1 MKPAYLSEGRR
12 GPAQIWNSAPQLAQI
27 PPIATASLVPAG
39 ARVVV
44 IAPHPGDEVL
54 ACGGLLQLL
63 STLEHP
69 LKLISITDGSASHP
83 GSQVWP
89 ASRLSVVR
97 PQESAEALRRLG
109 MPLHSLKWIRG
120 GFCDNALAA
129 REAQLSPFI
138 ARYLQPGDVVFTTWR
153 DDGNAD
159 HDAVGRASAQACS
172 QVGAQLYELPIRAW
186 HWPARES
193 AAIPWHRARK
203 VRLNSWAVAR
213 KLHAAHASASQLMG
227 DPEIGLPPILA
238 QVLLERMREP
248 YEIVFL

>member
-89 ASRLSVVR
+89 AQPFERGAPPGKR
-97 PQESAEALRRLG
+97 RSAAPPG
-109 MPLHSLKWIRG
+109 H
-120 GFCDNALAA
+120 AV
-129 REAQLSPFI
+129 AQLEV
-138 ARYLQPGDVVFTTWR
+138 DTWR
-153 DDGNAD
+153 
-159 HDAVGRASAQACS
+159 
-172 QVGAQLYELPIRAW
+172 
-186 HWPARES
+186 
-193 AAIPWHRARK
+193 
-203 VRLNSWAVAR
+203 
-213 KLHAAHASASQLMG
+213 
-227 DPEIGLPPILA
+227 
-238 QVLLERMREP
+238 
-248 YEIVFL
+248 FL